1 MCKNQADASQVR
13 ALALEL
19 KILNHLGKHLHIVNL
34 MGANTV
40 HIGKGKETVKMGHE
54 VKREWLKCIS
64 ERNPG
69 QINCYNYVSEL
80 KLHFKCDNT
89 LKILNQWVPIATR
102 TAMTEIDI
110 LKWN

>member
-1 MCKNQADASQVR
+1 MKASVTGLEDSAATTVAIKMCKNQADPSQVR

-54 VKREWLKCIS
+54 VKRE
-64 ERNPG
+64 
-69 QINCYNYVSEL
+69 
-80 KLHFKCDNT
+80 
-89 LKILNQWVPIATR
+89 
-102 TAMTEIDI
+102 
-110 LKWN
+110 